1 VNDFAAFS
9 ALIRAANQRE
19 IIRTRC
25 FASVASGL
33 LGTPALLPALSRAS
47 KPTVLIVDHSAVNLR
62 LARRVLES
70 SGFDVCEATDAV
82 SAFETLKSCEPAI
95 IVLDIQL
102 PGMDGWE
109 LTRRLKANFATRAI
123 PTIVVTAFSGDADR
137 NYASIAGCE
146 EFVEEPISSTELPK
160 VLRRHLPKRH

>member
-1 VNDFAAFS
+1 
-9 ALIRAANQRE
+9 
-19 IIRTRC
+19 
-25 FASVASGL
+25 
-33 LGTPALLPALSRAS
+33 
-47 KPTVLIVDHSAVNLR
+47 VLIVDHNAVNLR

-82 SAFETLKSCEPAI
+82 SAFEMLKSCEPAI

-123 PTIVVTAFSGDADR
+123 PTIVVTAFSNDADR
-137 NYASIAGCE
+137 DYASSAGCE
-146 EFVEEPISSTELPK
+146 EFVEKPISSTDLPRILK
-160 VLRRHLPKRH
+160 RHLTKNH